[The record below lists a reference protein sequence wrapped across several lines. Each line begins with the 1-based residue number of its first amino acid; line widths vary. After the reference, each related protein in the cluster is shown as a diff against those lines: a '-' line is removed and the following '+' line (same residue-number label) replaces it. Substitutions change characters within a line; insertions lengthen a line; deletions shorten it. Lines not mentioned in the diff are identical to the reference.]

1 MEILEQFYDRLRKQC
16 SLSDLGIPTSKVFFV
31 RRAIEERTGVCYTV
45 HHLECSLFLEGYL
58 NPDKH
63 FTNGLPQWYVDKY
76 LKGKH
81 PEMTPLREK
90 LRVLYQRHL
99 ETVQSLHSAELEV
112 DEADIGEVE
121 IPSPSI

>member
-16 SLSDLGIPTSKVFFV
+16 SLSGLGIPVSKVFYV
-31 RRAIEERTGVCYTV
+31 RRAIEDRTGVCYTV
-45 HHLECSLFLEGYL
+45 QHLECGMFLEGYL
-58 NPDKH
+58 DPDKH
-63 FTNGLPQWYVDKY
+63 FSNGLPQWYVDKY
-76 LKGKH
+76 LHGKH
-81 PEMTPLREK
+81 PDMALLREK
-90 LRVLYQRHL
+90 LRRIYQRHL